1 MSNKFIKNKSQLIF
15 QAIGLVVILSIL
27 SFGYSPT
34 CNSMLNSNLKS
45 NISNV
50 SAVDFDKM
58 LPDHSC
64 CATSQLTQ
72 ANSNKNQLQPSQSF
86 CNCSPEFLTQISQNE
101 SISQSIEN
109 VIWNRNLASSSQ
121 NFTLQKEV
129 FKSVLFSTEPPS
141 SVSLYQS
148 LQKILI

>member
-1 MSNKFIKNKSQLIF
+1 MMNNLIKNKDRLIF
-15 QAIGLVVILSIL
+15 QAISLVLIFSML

-34 CNSMLNSNLKS
+34 CKSMLNSNLKS

-64 CATSQLTQ
+64 CATSQLAQ
-72 ANSNKNQLQPSQSF
+72 ANFNKNQIQPSQSF
-86 CNCSPEFLTQISQNE
+86 CNCSPEFLTQIFQNE

-109 VIWNRNLASSSQ
+109 VIWNRNLVSSSQ
-121 NFTLQKEV
+121 KFTLQKEV
-129 FKSVLFSTEPPS
+129 FKSVLFSIELPS
-141 SVSLYQS
+141 SISLYQT